1 MQTVQNHSG
10 RGRPVNTAA
19 QHQAL
24 RRSIIQATR
33 AVFIQVGYH
42 GLSVELILA
51 QCGLSR
57 PTFYKYFRNTDEAI
71 DIVVREANEQLID
84 GMTQAVSHAE
94 GLFEQVDIALAAWR
108 KWGDDMGPLLR
119 PLFSELH
126 DPRSPASRIRLRTLE
141 TIENK
146 LVQAVVLA
154 GMPSPSKILLQ
165 ALINGVEF
173 LGYRFQLETPK
184 DEASWQQTRS
194 AMLRMA
200 LGLLA
205 SEDQISQALALAR
218 QFGNN
223 FTTSE
228 MAA

>member
-10 RGRPVNTAA
+10 RGRPVNTEA
-19 QHQAL
+19 QHQTL

-71 DIVVREANEQLID
+71 EIVVREANEQLID
-84 GMTQAVSHAE
+84 GMTQAVSQAV
-94 GLFEQVDIALAAWR
+94 GLFEQVEIALVSWR

-119 PLFSELH
+119 PLFRELH
-126 DPRSPASRIRLRTLE
+126 DVHSPASRNRLRTLE
-141 TIENK
+141 VIENN
-146 LVQAVVLA
+146 LLQAAVLA
-154 GMPSPSKILLQ
+154 GMPKPSKILIQ

-184 DEASWQQTRS
+184 DEVSWQQTRS

-205 SEDQISQALALAR
+205 SEEQWGQALDLAR
-218 QFGNN
+218 QLGIDLKP
-223 FTTSE
+223 SE
-228 MAA
+228 KAA

>member
-1 MQTVQNHSG
+1 MQTVQNHSK
-10 RGRPVNTAA
+10 RGRPVKSEV
-19 QHQAL
+19 QQEAL
-24 RRSIIQATR
+24 RRTIIQATR
-33 AVFIQVGYH
+33 EVFIQVGYH

-51 QCGLSR
+51 QCALSR

-84 GMTQAVSHAE
+84 GMMQAVSQAT
-94 GLFEQVDIALAAWR
+94 GLFEQVEIALSAWR
-108 KWGDDMGPLLR
+108 KWGDDMGPLLK
-119 PLFSELH
+119 PLFNELH
-126 DPRSPASRIRLRTLE
+126 DAHSPASRNRLRTLAV
-141 TIENK
+141 IENN
-146 LVQAVVLA
+146 LIQAAVLA
-154 GMPSPSKILLQ
+154 DMPKPSKILIQ

-205 SEDQISQALALAR
+205 SEDQLSQAVALAR
-218 QFGNN
+218 QLGIDLNP
-223 FTTSE
+223 SE
-228 MAA
+228 MTT